1 MVMVHELRSEQIS
14 TRLLILMSVIILSVL
29 LIAVPQ
35 IISNYREYSRANRAL
50 VNIQALQVFAETSNK
65 ISRERAPTN
74 KAMSSSTAN
83 FPDRIKELQDY
94 RKDVDQQINL
104 TVETLNKAGFSSLAD
119 QVDVQLRHDLNIARK
134 QVDAYLALPL
144 KERNSVQMDQ
154 VIQGMFRAWDSCRAM
169 LQQLINHS
177 KKNNSDVTDYA
188 SIVLILADLRD
199 QSGRVASN
207 IMAPLSFSESLPEY
221 NKARSLQTQEQVKY
235 LWRLM
240 DTMQIES
247 LKTPEYLYLYGQV
260 KTQFIDQGL
269 PIVNR
274 LVQESRNQ
282 QPYFLTANQLTDA
295 IVDKFT
301 TVVNLQKYLL
311 ETHALSARHR
321 MESEQRQFFITLFIS
336 LLSLSVAVFTMLY
349 TRKKLFEPLIYARNM
364 ILELSQ
370 VQERDYIGA
379 ASIQTKEVHTLTD
392 ALDKLKEMLKQRDA
406 FEFQLQN
413 SANTDSLTGV
423 SNRLALEVY
432 LKNIATQP
440 DRFQELTLIMV
451 DIDNFKY
458 VNDRFGHIL
467 GDSVIV
473 EIARCL
479 KANIAQ
485 SDLIVRFGGDEFLI
499 LIDRIQWD
507 WALQISESI
516 LADVS
521 RLNFNSSMSNEQLNV
536 SVSIGVATGAE
547 SWEAL
552 FNRADASLF
561 KAKAQGRNKVVG

>member
-1 MVMVHELRSEQIS
+1 MVHELRSEQIS

-104 TVETLNKAGFSSLAD
+104 TVETLNKAGFTSLAD

-207 IMAPLSFSESLPEY
+207 IMAPLSFSEPLPEY

-521 RLNFNSSMSNEQLNV
+521 RLSFNSSMSNEQLNV

>member
-104 TVETLNKAGFSSLAD
+104 TVETLNKAGFTSLAD

-207 IMAPLSFSESLPEY
+207 IMAPLSFSEPLPEY

>member
-1 MVMVHELRSEQIS
+1 MVHELRSEQIS

-83 FPDRIKELQDY
+83 FPDRIKELQDF

-104 TVETLNKAGFSSLAD
+104 TVETLNKAGFTSLAD
-119 QVDVQLRHDLNIARK
+119 QVNVQLRYDLNIARK

-154 VIQGMFRAWDSCRAM
+154 VIQGMFRAWDSCRVM

-207 IMAPLSFSESLPEY
+207 IMAPLSFSEPLPEY

-364 ILELSQ
+364 ILGLSQ
-370 VQERDYIGA
+370 VQERDYLGD

-423 SNRLALEVY
+423 SNRLALDVY
-432 LKNIATQP
+432 LKNIATQTE
-440 DRFQELTLIMV
+440 RFQELTLIMV

-521 RLNFNSSMSNEQLNV
+521 RLSFNSSMSTEQLNV

-552 FNRADASLF
+552 FTRADASLF

>member
-1 MVMVHELRSEQIS
+1 MVHELRSEQIS

-74 KAMSSSTAN
+74 KAMSSTTAN

-207 IMAPLSFSESLPEY
+207 IMAPLSFSEPLPEY

-247 LKTPEYLYLYGQV
+247 LKKPEYLYLYGQV

-370 VQERDYIGA
+370 VQERDYLGD

-423 SNRLALEVY
+423 SNRLALDVY
-432 LKNIATQP
+432 LKNIATQTE
-440 DRFQELTLIMV
+440 RFQELTLIMV

-458 VNDRFGHIL
+458 VNDRFRHIL

>member
-1 MVMVHELRSEQIS
+1 MVHELRSEQIS

-35 IISNYREYSRANRAL
+35 IISNYQEYSRANRAL
-50 VNIQALQVFAETSNK
+50 VNIQTLQVFAETSNK

-74 KAMSSSTAN
+74 KAMSSSTIT

-94 RKDVDQQINL
+94 RKGVDQQIDL
-104 TVETLNKAGFSSLAD
+104 TVETLQIAGFPRLAN
-119 QVDVQLRHDLNIARK
+119 QVEIQLRHDLNMARK
-134 QVDAYLALPL
+134 QVDAYLALSV
-144 KERNSVQMDQ
+144 KERTSIQMDQ
-154 VIQGMFRAWDSCRAM
+154 TIQGMFRAWDSCRAI
-169 LQQLINHS
+169 LQLLINHL

-207 IMAPLSFSESLPEY
+207 IMAPLSFSEPLPEY

-235 LWRLM
+235 LWRLI

-247 LKTPEYLYLYGQV
+247 LKTSEYLYLHGQV

-274 LVQESRNQ
+274 LIRESRDQ

-295 IVDKFT
+295 IVGKFS

-321 MESEQRQFFITLFIS
+321 MESEQRQFFIILFIS
-336 LLSLSVAVFTMLY
+336 LLSLAVAIFTMLY
-349 TRKKLFEPLIYARNM
+349 TRKKLFEPLIYARNL

-370 VQERDYIGA
+370 VQERDYLGA
-379 ASIQTKEVHTLTD
+379 ASVQTKEVHTLTD

-423 SNRLALEVY
+423 SNRFALEVY

-473 EIARCL
+473 EIASCL

-485 SDLIVRFGGDEFLI
+485 SNMIVRFGGDEFLI
-499 LIDRIQWD
+499 LIDSIKRD

-516 LADVS
+516 LVDVS

-552 FNRADASLF
+552 LNRADASLF

>member
-1 MVMVHELRSEQIS
+1 MVHELRSEQIS

-74 KAMSSSTAN
+74 KAMSSTTAN

-207 IMAPLSFSESLPEY
+207 IMAPLSFSEPLPEY

-321 MESEQRQFFITLFIS
+321 MESEQRQFFIMLFIS

-370 VQERDYIGA
+370 VQERDYLGD

-423 SNRLALEVY
+423 SNRLALDVY
-432 LKNIATQP
+432 LKNIATQTE
-440 DRFQELTLIMV
+440 RFQELTLIMV

>member
-1 MVMVHELRSEQIS
+1 MVHELRSEQIS

-83 FPDRIKELQDY
+83 FPDRIKELQNF

-104 TVETLNKAGFSSLAD
+104 TVETLNKAGFTSLAD
-119 QVDVQLRHDLNIARK
+119 QVNVQLRYDLNIARK

-154 VIQGMFRAWDSCRAM
+154 VIQGMFRAWDTCRVM

-207 IMAPLSFSESLPEY
+207 IMAPLSFSEPLPEY

-295 IVDKFT
+295 IVDKFN

-370 VQERDYIGA
+370 VQERDYLGD

-423 SNRLALEVY
+423 SNRLALDVY
-432 LKNIATQP
+432 LKNIATQTE
-440 DRFQELTLIMV
+440 RFQELTLIMV

-521 RLNFNSSMSNEQLNV
+521 RLSFNSSMSTEQLNV

-552 FNRADASLF
+552 FTRADASLF

>member
-1 MVMVHELRSEQIS
+1 MVHELRSEQIS

-74 KAMSSSTAN
+74 KAMSSTTSN

-104 TVETLNKAGFSSLAD
+104 TVETLNKAGFTSLAD

-207 IMAPLSFSESLPEY
+207 IMAPLSFSEQLPEY

-370 VQERDYIGA
+370 VQERDYLGD

-423 SNRLALEVY
+423 SNRLALDVY
-432 LKNIATQP
+432 LKNIATQTE
-440 DRFQELTLIMV
+440 RFQELTLIMV

>member
-1 MVMVHELRSEQIS
+1 MVHELRSEQIS

-83 FPDRIKELQDY
+83 FPDRIKELQDF

-104 TVETLNKAGFSSLAD
+104 TVETLNKAGFTSLAD
-119 QVDVQLRHDLNIARK
+119 QVNVQLRYDLNIARK

-154 VIQGMFRAWDSCRAM
+154 VIQGMFRAWDSCRVM

-207 IMAPLSFSESLPEY
+207 IMAPLSFSEPLPEY

-370 VQERDYIGA
+370 VQQRDYLGD

-423 SNRLALEVY
+423 SNRLALDVY
-432 LKNIATQP
+432 LKNIATQME
-440 DRFQELTLIMV
+440 RFQELTLIMV

-521 RLNFNSSMSNEQLNV
+521 RLSFNSSMSTEQLNV

-552 FNRADASLF
+552 FTRADASLF

>member
-1 MVMVHELRSEQIS
+1 MVHELRSEQIS

-104 TVETLNKAGFSSLAD
+104 TVETLNKAGFTSLAD

-207 IMAPLSFSESLPEY
+207 IMAPLSFSEPLPEY

-440 DRFQELTLIMV
+440 DHFQELTLIMV

>member
-1 MVMVHELRSEQIS
+1 MVHELRSEQIS

-83 FPDRIKELQDY
+83 FPDRIKELQDF

-104 TVETLNKAGFSSLAD
+104 TVETLNKAGFTSLAD
-119 QVDVQLRHDLNIARK
+119 QVNVQLRYDLNIARK

-154 VIQGMFRAWDSCRAM
+154 VIQGMFRAWDSCRVM

-207 IMAPLSFSESLPEY
+207 IMAPLSFSEPLPEY

-370 VQERDYIGA
+370 VQERDYLGD

-423 SNRLALEVY
+423 SNRLALDVY
-432 LKNIATQP
+432 LKNIATQTE
-440 DRFQELTLIMV
+440 RFQELTLIMV

-521 RLNFNSSMSNEQLNV
+521 RLSFNSSMSTEQLNV

-552 FNRADASLF
+552 FTRADASLF

>member
-74 KAMSSSTAN
+74 KAMSSTTAN

-104 TVETLNKAGFSSLAD
+104 TVETLNKAGFTSLAD

-207 IMAPLSFSESLPEY
+207 IMAPLSFSEPLPEY

-370 VQERDYIGA
+370 VQERDYLGD

-392 ALDKLKEMLKQRDA
+392 TLDKLKEMLKQRDA

-423 SNRLALEVY
+423 SNRLALDVY
-432 LKNIATQP
+432 LKNIATQTE
-440 DRFQELTLIMV
+440 RFQELTLIMV

>member
-1 MVMVHELRSEQIS
+1 MVHELRSEQIS

-83 FPDRIKELQDY
+83 FPHRIKELQDF

-104 TVETLNKAGFSSLAD
+104 TVETLNKAGFTSLAD
-119 QVDVQLRHDLNIARK
+119 QVNVQLRYDLNIARK

-154 VIQGMFRAWDSCRAM
+154 VIQGMFRAWDSCRVM

-207 IMAPLSFSESLPEY
+207 IMAPLSFSEPLPEY

-370 VQERDYIGA
+370 VQERDYLGD

-423 SNRLALEVY
+423 SNRLALDVY
-432 LKNIATQP
+432 LKNIATQME
-440 DRFQELTLIMV
+440 RFQELTLIMV

-521 RLNFNSSMSNEQLNV
+521 RLSFNSSMSTEQLNV

-552 FNRADASLF
+552 FTRADASLF

>member
-1 MVMVHELRSEQIS
+1 MVHELRSEQIS

-74 KAMSSSTAN
+74 KAMSSTTAN

-104 TVETLNKAGFSSLAD
+104 TVETLNKAGFTSLAD

-207 IMAPLSFSESLPEY
+207 IMAPLSFSEPLPEY

-240 DTMQIES
+240 DTIQIES

-370 VQERDYIGA
+370 VQERDYLGD

-423 SNRLALEVY
+423 SNRLALDVY
-432 LKNIATQP
+432 LKNIATQTE
-440 DRFQELTLIMV
+440 RFQELTLIMV

>member
-104 TVETLNKAGFSSLAD
+104 TVETLNKAGFTSLAD

-207 IMAPLSFSESLPEY
+207 IMAPLSFSEPLPEY

-561 KAKAQGRNKVVG
+561 KAKAQGRNKIVG

>member
-1 MVMVHELRSEQIS
+1 MVHELRSEQIS
-14 TRLLILMSVIILSVL
+14 TRLLILMLVIILSVL

-104 TVETLNKAGFSSLAD
+104 TVETLNKAGFTSLAD

-207 IMAPLSFSESLPEY
+207 IMAPLSFSEPLPEY

>member
-1 MVMVHELRSEQIS
+1 M
-14 TRLLILMSVIILSVL
+14 
-29 LIAVPQ
+29 
-35 IISNYREYSRANRAL
+35 
-50 VNIQALQVFAETSNK
+50 
-65 ISRERAPTN
+65 
-74 KAMSSSTAN
+74 
-83 FPDRIKELQDY
+83 
-94 RKDVDQQINL
+94 
-104 TVETLNKAGFSSLAD
+104 
-119 QVDVQLRHDLNIARK
+119 
-134 QVDAYLALPL
+134 
-144 KERNSVQMDQ
+144 
-154 VIQGMFRAWDSCRAM
+154 
-169 LQQLINHS
+169 
-177 KKNNSDVTDYA
+177 
-188 SIVLILADLRD
+188 
-199 QSGRVASN
+199 
-207 IMAPLSFSESLPEY
+207 
-221 NKARSLQTQEQVKY
+221 
-235 LWRLM
+235 
-240 DTMQIES
+240 
-247 LKTPEYLYLYGQV
+247 

-370 VQERDYIGA
+370 VQERDYLGDS
-379 ASIQTKEVHTLTD
+379 SIQAKEVHTLTD

-485 SDLIVRFGGDEFLI
+485 SDLYEKLRPRKKLVPF
-499 LIDRIQWD
+499 
-507 WALQISESI
+507 
-516 LADVS
+516 
-521 RLNFNSSMSNEQLNV
+521 
-536 SVSIGVATGAE
+536 
-547 SWEAL
+547 
-552 FNRADASLF
+552 F
-561 KAKAQGRNKVVG
+561 KPKN

>member
-1 MVMVHELRSEQIS
+1 MVHELRSEQIS

-207 IMAPLSFSESLPEY
+207 IMAPLSFSEPLPEY

-370 VQERDYIGA
+370 VQERDYLGD

-423 SNRLALEVY
+423 SNRLALDVY
-432 LKNIATQP
+432 LKNIATQTE
-440 DRFQELTLIMV
+440 RFQELTLIMV

>member
-1 MVMVHELRSEQIS
+1 MVHELRSEQIS

-94 RKDVDQQINL
+94 RKGVDQQINL
-104 TVETLNKAGFSSLAD
+104 TVETLNKAGFTSLAD

-207 IMAPLSFSESLPEY
+207 IMAPLSFSEPLPEY

-282 QPYFLTANQLTDA
+282 QSYFLTANQLTDA

-370 VQERDYIGA
+370 VQERDYLGD

-423 SNRLALEVY
+423 SNRLALDVY
-432 LKNIATQP
+432 LKNIATQTE
-440 DRFQELTLIMV
+440 RFQELTLIMV

>member
-1 MVMVHELRSEQIS
+1 MVHELRSEQIS

-94 RKDVDQQINL
+94 RKDVNQQINL
-104 TVETLNKAGFSSLAD
+104 TVETLNKAGFTSLAD

-207 IMAPLSFSESLPEY
+207 IMAPLSFSEPLPEY

-301 TVVNLQKYLL
+301 TVVN
-311 ETHALSARHR
+311 
-321 MESEQRQFFITLFIS
+321 
-336 LLSLSVAVFTMLY
+336 
-349 TRKKLFEPLIYARNM
+349 
-364 ILELSQ
+364 
-370 VQERDYIGA
+370 
-379 ASIQTKEVHTLTD
+379 
-392 ALDKLKEMLKQRDA
+392 
-406 FEFQLQN
+406 
-413 SANTDSLTGV
+413 
-423 SNRLALEVY
+423 
-432 LKNIATQP
+432 
-440 DRFQELTLIMV
+440 
-451 DIDNFKY
+451 
-458 VNDRFGHIL
+458 
-467 GDSVIV
+467 
-473 EIARCL
+473 
-479 KANIAQ
+479 
-485 SDLIVRFGGDEFLI
+485 
-499 LIDRIQWD
+499 
-507 WALQISESI
+507 
-516 LADVS
+516 
-521 RLNFNSSMSNEQLNV
+521 
-536 SVSIGVATGAE
+536 
-547 SWEAL
+547 
-552 FNRADASLF
+552 
-561 KAKAQGRNKVVG
+561 

>member
-1 MVMVHELRSEQIS
+1 MVHELRSEQIS

-74 KAMSSSTAN
+74 KAMSSTTAN

-104 TVETLNKAGFSSLAD
+104 TVETLNKAGFTSLAD

-207 IMAPLSFSESLPEY
+207 IMAPLSFSEPLPEY

-321 MESEQRQFFITLFIS
+321 MESEQRQFLITLFIS

-370 VQERDYIGA
+370 VQERDYLGD

-423 SNRLALEVY
+423 SNRLALDVY
-432 LKNIATQP
+432 LKNIATQTE
-440 DRFQELTLIMV
+440 RFQELTLIMV

>member
-1 MVMVHELRSEQIS
+1 MVHELRSEQIS

-104 TVETLNKAGFSSLAD
+104 TVETLNKAGFTSLAD

-144 KERNSVQMDQ
+144 KERHSVQMDQ
-154 VIQGMFRAWDSCRAM
+154 VIQEMFRAWDSCRGM

-207 IMAPLSFSESLPEY
+207 IMAPLSFSEPLPEY

-370 VQERDYIGA
+370 VQERDYLGDS
-379 ASIQTKEVHTLTD
+379 SIQAKEVHTLTD

-432 LKNIATQP
+432 LKNIATQTE
-440 DRFQELTLIMV
+440 RFQELTLIMV

-521 RLNFNSSMSNEQLNV
+521 QLSFNSPMFTEQLNV

-552 FNRADASLF
+552 FTRADASLF

>member
-1 MVMVHELRSEQIS
+1 MVHELRSEQIS

-74 KAMSSSTAN
+74 KAMSSTTAN

-104 TVETLNKAGFSSLAD
+104 TVETLNKAGFTSLAD

-207 IMAPLSFSESLPEY
+207 IMAPLSFSEPLPEY

-370 VQERDYIGA
+370 VQERDYLGD

-423 SNRLALEVY
+423 SNRLALDVY
-432 LKNIATQP
+432 LKNIATQTE
-440 DRFQELTLIMV
+440 RFQELTLIMV

>member
-1 MVMVHELRSEQIS
+1 
-14 TRLLILMSVIILSVL
+14 
-29 LIAVPQ
+29 
-35 IISNYREYSRANRAL
+35 
-50 VNIQALQVFAETSNK
+50 
-65 ISRERAPTN
+65 
-74 KAMSSSTAN
+74 
-83 FPDRIKELQDY
+83 
-94 RKDVDQQINL
+94 
-104 TVETLNKAGFSSLAD
+104 
-119 QVDVQLRHDLNIARK
+119 
-134 QVDAYLALPL
+134 
-144 KERNSVQMDQ
+144 
-154 VIQGMFRAWDSCRAM
+154 
-169 LQQLINHS
+169 
-177 KKNNSDVTDYA
+177 
-188 SIVLILADLRD
+188 
-199 QSGRVASN
+199 
-207 IMAPLSFSESLPEY
+207 
-221 NKARSLQTQEQVKY
+221 
-235 LWRLM
+235 
-240 DTMQIES
+240 
-247 LKTPEYLYLYGQV
+247 
-260 KTQFIDQGL
+260 
-269 PIVNR
+269 
-274 LVQESRNQ
+274 
-282 QPYFLTANQLTDA
+282 
-295 IVDKFT
+295 
-301 TVVNLQKYLL
+301 
-311 ETHALSARHR
+311 

>member
-1 MVMVHELRSEQIS
+1 MVHELRSEQIS

-74 KAMSSSTAN
+74 KAMSSSTTN

-104 TVETLNKAGFSSLAD
+104 TVETLNKAGFTSLAD

-207 IMAPLSFSESLPEY
+207 IMAPLSFSEPLPEY

>member
-1 MVMVHELRSEQIS
+1 MVHELRSEQIS

-74 KAMSSSTAN
+74 KAMSSTTAN

-207 IMAPLSFSESLPEY
+207 IMAPLSFSEPLPEY

-247 LKTPEYLYLYGQV
+247 LKKPEYLYLYGQV

-370 VQERDYIGA
+370 VQERDYLGD

-423 SNRLALEVY
+423 SNRLALDVY
-432 LKNIATQP
+432 LKNIATQTE
-440 DRFQELTLIMV
+440 RFQELTLIMV

>member
-74 KAMSSSTAN
+74 KAMSSTTAN

-104 TVETLNKAGFSSLAD
+104 TVETLNKAGFTSLAD

-207 IMAPLSFSESLPEY
+207 IMAPLSFSEPLPEY

-370 VQERDYIGA
+370 VQERDYLGD

-423 SNRLALEVY
+423 SNRLALDVY
-432 LKNIATQP
+432 LKNIATQTE
-440 DRFQELTLIMV
+440 RFQELTLIMV

>member
-1 MVMVHELRSEQIS
+1 MVHELRSEQIS

-94 RKDVDQQINL
+94 RKGVDQQINL
-104 TVETLNKAGFSSLAD
+104 TVETLNKAGFTSLAD

-207 IMAPLSFSESLPEY
+207 IMAPLSFSEPLPEY

-423 SNRLALEVY
+423 SNRLALDVY
-432 LKNIATQP
+432 LKNIATQTE
-440 DRFQELTLIMV
+440 RFQELTLIMV

>member
-1 MVMVHELRSEQIS
+1 MVHELRSEQIS

-74 KAMSSSTAN
+74 KAMSSTTAN

-119 QVDVQLRHDLNIARK
+119 QVDVQLRYDLNIARK
-134 QVDAYLALPL
+134 HVDAYLALPL

-207 IMAPLSFSESLPEY
+207 IMAPLSFSEPLPEY

-370 VQERDYIGA
+370 VQERDYLGD

-423 SNRLALEVY
+423 SNRLALDVY
-432 LKNIATQP
+432 LKNIATQTE
-440 DRFQELTLIMV
+440 RFQELTLIMV

>member
-1 MVMVHELRSEQIS
+1 MVHELRSEQIS

-83 FPDRIKELQDY
+83 FPDRIKELQNF

-104 TVETLNKAGFSSLAD
+104 TVETLNKAGFTSLAD
-119 QVDVQLRHDLNIARK
+119 QVNVQLRYDLNIARK

-154 VIQGMFRAWDSCRAM
+154 VIQGMFRAWDTCRVM

-207 IMAPLSFSESLPEY
+207 IMAPLSFSEPLPEY

-295 IVDKFT
+295 IVDKFN

-370 VQERDYIGA
+370 VQERDYLGD

-423 SNRLALEVY
+423 SNRLALDVY
-432 LKNIATQP
+432 LKNIATQTE
-440 DRFQELTLIMV
+440 RFQELTLIMV

-485 SDLIVRFGGDEFLI
+485 SDLIVRF
-499 LIDRIQWD
+499 W
-507 WALQISESI
+507 W
-516 LADVS
+516 
-521 RLNFNSSMSNEQLNV
+521 
-536 SVSIGVATGAE
+536 
-547 SWEAL
+547 
-552 FNRADASLF
+552 
-561 KAKAQGRNKVVG
+561 

>member
-1 MVMVHELRSEQIS
+1 MVHELRSEQIS

-74 KAMSSSTAN
+74 KAMSSTTAN

-207 IMAPLSFSESLPEY
+207 IMAPLSFSEPLPEY

-247 LKTPEYLYLYGQV
+247 LKTPQYLYLYGQV

-370 VQERDYIGA
+370 VQERDYLGD

-423 SNRLALEVY
+423 SNRLALDVY
-432 LKNIATQP
+432 LKNIATQTE
-440 DRFQELTLIMV
+440 RFQELTLIMV

>member
-1 MVMVHELRSEQIS
+1 MVHELRSEQIS

-74 KAMSSSTAN
+74 KAMSSTTAN

-94 RKDVDQQINL
+94 RKNVDQQINL

-207 IMAPLSFSESLPEY
+207 IMAPLSFSEPLPEY

-370 VQERDYIGA
+370 VQERDYLGD

-423 SNRLALEVY
+423 SNRLALDVY
-432 LKNIATQP
+432 LKNIATQTE
-440 DRFQELTLIMV
+440 RFQELTLIMV

>member
-1 MVMVHELRSEQIS
+1 MVHELRSEQIS

-74 KAMSSSTAN
+74 KAMSSTTAN

-94 RKDVDQQINL
+94 RKNVDQQINL
-104 TVETLNKAGFSSLAD
+104 TVETLNKARFSSLAD

-207 IMAPLSFSESLPEY
+207 IMAPLSFSEPLPEY

-370 VQERDYIGA
+370 VQERDYLGD

-423 SNRLALEVY
+423 SNRLALDVY
-432 LKNIATQP
+432 LKNIATQTE
-440 DRFQELTLIMV
+440 RFQELTLIMV

>member
-1 MVMVHELRSEQIS
+1 S

-104 TVETLNKAGFSSLAD
+104 TVETLNKAGFTSLAD

-207 IMAPLSFSESLPEY
+207 IMAPLSFSEPLPEY

>member
-1 MVMVHELRSEQIS
+1 MVHELRSEQIS

-94 RKDVDQQINL
+94 RKGVDQQINL

-207 IMAPLSFSESLPEY
+207 IMAPLSFSEPLPEY

-370 VQERDYIGA
+370 VQERDYLGD

-423 SNRLALEVY
+423 SNRLALDVY
-432 LKNIATQP
+432 LKNIATQTE
-440 DRFQELTLIMV
+440 RFQELTLIMV

-473 EIARCL
+473 EIAQCL

>member
-1 MVMVHELRSEQIS
+1 
-14 TRLLILMSVIILSVL
+14 MSVIILSVL

-104 TVETLNKAGFSSLAD
+104 TVETLNKAGFTSLAD

-207 IMAPLSFSESLPEY
+207 IMAPLSFSEPLPEY

-260 KTQFIDQGL
+260 KTQFSDQGL

>member
-1 MVMVHELRSEQIS
+1 MVHELRSEQIS

-74 KAMSSSTAN
+74 KAMSSTTAN

-104 TVETLNKAGFSSLAD
+104 TVETLNKAGFTSLAD

-207 IMAPLSFSESLPEY
+207 IMAPLSFSEPLPEY

-274 LVQESRNQ
+274 LLQESRNQ

-370 VQERDYIGA
+370 VQERDYLGD

-423 SNRLALEVY
+423 SNRLALDVY
-432 LKNIATQP
+432 LKNIATQTE
-440 DRFQELTLIMV
+440 RFQELTLIMV

>member
-1 MVMVHELRSEQIS
+1 MVHELRSEQIS

-74 KAMSSSTAN
+74 KAISSSTAN